1 MTDIFNLLIDYL
13 INTLLFVRI
22 KQISK
27 SRSPKAAI
35 QSVPRERIKKH
46 GTSLKKNCGRVRFL
60 VKL

>member
-1 MTDIFNLLIDYL
+1 MRDIFNLLIDYL

-46 GTSLKKNCGRVRFL
+46 GKSLKKNCGRVRFL